1 MASVSPPGIDPVMD
15 LLGKMESQISRMETA
30 RPEPIEVRSPLESPE
45 IKALREEL
53 AHAEQR
59 GSVQLALFT
68 EALVRLR
75 TQIPEL
81 VEDAIATRFVDIE
94 ERFYSQIRQIHQQ
107 AADSFMQSTHARV
120 GTRVAA
126 VEATMAEQSLAM
138 ADLKQS
144 SLETDRNL
152 QRMLAGLDRLTG
164 ELMRLSTLAGA
175 PIVTRRASQLS
186 GSTAQASAT
195 QAPPERPT
203 YSEAAA
209 EPRNEKVSSRSA
221 SPSRFLIPALFLLI
235 LIPAAILGWRL
246 VSSKRGVSLRESPES
261 AVVSTALT
269 GTAAQLKLASD
280 FAAGKDYSKAE
291 SIYRSVLRTEPE
303 NRTAIKELA
312 SVLFRQ
318 QKYDEAATVLKT
330 LPPGS

>member
-1 MASVSPPGIDPVMD
+1 MD

-30 RPEPIEVRSPLESPE
+30 PPEPAEVRSPQESPE

-53 AHAEQR
+53 ARAEQR
-59 GSVQLALFT
+59 GSTQLALFT
-68 EALVRLR
+68 EALTRLR

-81 VEDAIATRFVDIE
+81 VEDSIASRFADIE
-94 ERFYSQIRQIHQQ
+94 ERFFSQIRQIHQHS
-107 AADSFMQSTHARV
+107 ADSFMQSTHARV

-138 ADLKQS
+138 AHLKES
-144 SLETDRNL
+144 SFETDRNL
-152 QRMLAGLDRLTG
+152 QRMMHGLDRLTG

-175 PIVTRRASQLS
+175 PIVTHRPIH
-186 GSTAQASAT
+186 TATPQPVS
-195 QAPPERPT
+195 ERPIAP
-203 YSEAAA
+203 EALAPTQRPAA
-209 EPRNEKVSSRSA
+209 N
-221 SPSRFLIPALFLLI
+221 PSRFLIPALFLLI
-235 LIPAAILGWRL
+235 FIPAAFLGWRML
-246 VSSKRGVSLRESPES
+246 STKRGVSLRDNPDS

-280 FAAGKDYSKAE
+280 FAAEKDYTKAE
-291 SIYRSVLRTEPE
+291 SIYRAVLKTEPE